1 MNAILSFK
9 EQSLP
14 KFTAH
19 APSKRE
25 ELQAL
30 EPPFDP
36 HLPLVSKLLENYLLK
51 NAAALDNHYQGGDSL
66 GDFFSEVMYR
76 LDNKFTKHL
85 TAKKKR
91 GNCQAEEE
99 DKELE
104 KEREVLFG
112 GVNEVGWVVMH
123 DTRLFKVNDDI
134 KKVLRIK
141 LMKLCQDVRKTLIH
155 LE

>member
-1 MNAILSFK
+1 MNAILRFK

-14 KFTAH
+14 NFTAH
-19 APSKRE
+19 APTKRE

-30 EPPFDP
+30 EPPNDP

-66 GDFFSEVMYR
+66 SDFFSEVMYR
-76 LDNKFTKHL
+76 LDYKFTKHL

-91 GNCQAEEE
+91 GQCQADEE
-99 DKELE
+99 DKALE
-104 KEREVLFG
+104 KEREVLF
-112 GVNEVGWVVMH
+112 VAVKEVGWVLLH
-123 DTRLFKVNDDI
+123 DTRLFKVNDEI
-134 KKVLRIK
+134 KRVLRIK